1 MPKSDVKT
9 RILHRLDAKTDLGAW
24 TPIDFLDVGRRDV
37 VDKVLQRLAHANKIQ
52 RIDRGLYFKPR
63 LNRLTGVP
71 TNPDYRK
78 IVAALARRDQTRML
92 IDGLTAANDLG
103 LTDAVPARVVIHT
116 DARLKPLRLGKLD
129 VHFKQTAPSK
139 LYWAGRPAMKVVQAL
154 HWLRDTLPQDKA
166 RIIRRL
172 HAILHDPKHGKR
184 LRNDLRDGLPTL
196 PAWMQDLVR
205 EVLHPPV
212 ESAKPV
218 PSDITRPTLDKP

>member
-1 MPKSDVKT
+1 MPTSDLKT
-9 RILHRLDAKTDLGAW
+9 RVLHRLSAKADLGVW
-24 TPIDFLDVGRRDV
+24 TSVDFLDLGGRDV
-37 VDKVLQRLAHANKIQ
+37 VSKVLQRLAHSNKIQ

-63 LNRLTGVP
+63 FNRLTGKP

-103 LTDAVPARVVIHT
+103 LTNAVPARVVIHT
-116 DARLKPLRLGKLD
+116 DGRLKPLRLGKLV

-154 HWLRDTLPQDKA
+154 HWLRDTLPQDKT

-172 HAILHDPKHGKR
+172 QTILNDPKHGKR
-184 LRNDLRDGLPTL
+184 LRNDLREGLPTL

-205 EVLHPPV
+205 EILQPD
-212 ESAKPV
+212 
-218 PSDITRPTLDKP
+218 SDRAQV